1 MTWYL
6 TDLWSRLS
14 WLDSTVV
21 IVNLL
26 VAILGLLVGTYAT
39 ALMSLAVAALYAVAM
54 SSQKLVKEQGDQ
66 IDALVRARRNGGEA

>member
-14 WLDSTVV
+14 WLDRTVV

-26 VAILGLLVGTYAT
+26 VAIFGLLVGTYST
-39 ALMSLAVAALYAVAM
+39 ALMSLVVAALYAVAM
-54 SSQKLVKEQGDQ
+54 SSMKLVKEQGDQ
-66 IDALVRARRNGGEA
+66 IDALVRARRNGGAA

>member
-14 WLDSTVV
+14 WLDRTVV

-26 VAILGLLVGTYAT
+26 VAILGLLVGTYST

-54 SSQKLVKEQGDQ
+54 SSMKLVKEQGDQ